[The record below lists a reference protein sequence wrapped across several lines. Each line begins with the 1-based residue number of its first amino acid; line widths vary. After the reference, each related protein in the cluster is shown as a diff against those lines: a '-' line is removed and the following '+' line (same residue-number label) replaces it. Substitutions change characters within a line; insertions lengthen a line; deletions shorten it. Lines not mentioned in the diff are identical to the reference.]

1 MGNSNNV
8 KERIKKRV
16 LKEYQ
21 KYDTELNGNFF
32 DFSAPG
38 ATFRNALDAYREVY
52 AEVNGDD
59 IEFVSNIDLTYQS
72 IIIYGVIVP
81 YEKCAD
87 LFNNSLIP
95 DGMTII
101 EAIVEI
107 EKFCKIY
114 RIFDMK
120 AYENEEGDTIIVDGE
135 VLSFV
140 W

>member
-1 MGNSNNV
+1 MEDSNNV
-8 KERIKKRV
+8 KECIKKRV
-16 LKEYQ
+16 LEEYQ

-38 ATFRNALDAYREVY
+38 VTFRNALDAYREVY

-72 IIIYGVIVP
+72 IITYGVIVP

-101 EAIVEI
+101 EAIAEI

-114 RIFDMK
+114 RIIDMK
-120 AYENEEGDTIIVDGE
+120 TWENENGDILIVDGE

>member
-1 MGNSNNV
+1 MENSNDV
-8 KERIKKRV
+8 KERIKKQV
-16 LKEYQ
+16 LEEYQ

-32 DFSAPG
+32 DFSVPG
-38 ATFRNALDAYREVY
+38 ATFRNALDAYREIY

-59 IEFVSNIDLTYQS
+59 IEFISGIELNYQNIIT
-72 IIIYGVIVP
+72 YGVIVP

-95 DGMTII
+95 ESLTII
-101 EAIVEI
+101 DAIAEI
-107 EKFCKIY
+107 EKFGKIY

-120 AYENEEGDTIIVDGE
+120 TWENGDGDTIVVNGE
-135 VLSFV
+135 VLSFI